1 LAIGSLSSRARKRPS
16 KRPNDSRL
24 YAWMNLR
31 VYLRS
36 FSESPAINIFFYLL
50 PEYVQVLHRHFKVIS
65 THRRAR
71 SDEFERWRDTKEFP
85 LSYNAFLF
93 SERMSQLL
101 ERHSWDIRG
110 NYGKSL
116 NHDSENIKQSE
127 IPFFLV
133 SFYLRFPSTTTVP
146 SSPYP
151 SKPFMAKTTHHS
163 ISSI

>member
-1 LAIGSLSSRARKRPS
+1 MNELKSVSQSFFRKPRNGHLLLSTGR
-16 KRPNDSRL
+16 
-24 YAWMNLR
+24 
-31 VYLRS
+31 
-36 FSESPAINIFFYLL
+36 
-50 PEYVQVLHRHFKVIS
+50 YVQVLHRHFKVIS
-65 THRRAR
+65 KHRRAR

-93 SERMSQLL
+93 SERMSHLL

-116 NHDSENIKQSE
+116 NHDSENIEQSE

-151 SKPFMAKTTHHS
+151 STPFMAKTTHHS